1 MKILYTNADC
11 FTVTKQTELK
21 CYIEDKSPDIIAIT
35 EILPKNTNFDID
47 SSHYEIEGYSMF
59 TSDLTTGRG
68 CALYVKS
75 EIPAT
80 LTKLNNDFQ
89 ECIWCNIKLTGSD
102 NLMKG
107 CVYRSPSSNS
117 DNNQKLLEMFLNVKD
132 LNPSHLLI
140 MGDFNLK
147 EIDWNINNSR
157 STDPVPGV
165 CQGLF
170 FISTCQELYQVQIWV

>member
-11 FTVTKQTELK
+11 FNVTKQTELK

-47 SSHYEIEGYSMF
+47 NSHYEIEGYTMF
-59 TSDLTTGRG
+59 NSDLTTGCG
-68 CALYVKS
+68 CVLYVKS

-80 LTKLNNDFQ
+80 FTKFNDFQ

-102 NLMKG
+102 NLMIG

-117 DNNQKLLEMFLNVKD
+117 DNNQKLLEMFLNIKD
-132 LNPSHLLI
+132 FKSQSLVDN
-140 MGDFNLK
+140 G
-147 EIDWNINNSR
+147 
-157 STDPVPGV
+157 
-165 CQGLF
+165 
-170 FISTCQELYQVQIWV
+170 

>member
-11 FTVTKQTELK
+11 FFVTKQTELK

-47 SSHYEIEGYSMF
+47 SSHHEIEAYTMF

-89 ECIWCNIKLTGSD
+89 ERIWC
-102 NLMKG
+102 
-107 CVYRSPSSNS
+107 R
-117 DNNQKLLEMFLNVKD
+117 F
-132 LNPSHLLI
+132 
-140 MGDFNLK
+140 
-147 EIDWNINNSR
+147 
-157 STDPVPGV
+157 
-165 CQGLF
+165 
-170 FISTCQELYQVQIWV
+170 